1 MPSRVGGERRR
12 QPRFAVSFLLRVQ
25 GYEADRLILDEVT
38 TTKDASGASVSF
50 VVERPL
56 AVGQLVR
63 LQLLPPFPRHLG
75 LSLSEPSE
83 PVYATVQSLTVQAG
97 ARRVGVLLFGDDPV
111 AEPQHPGGPEERRRW
126 ARLGIDVQF
135 VARQVDEW
143 ENSLQEGLG
152 VAENIS
158 RGGALLV
165 TSLPLGRG
173 DLVLLEEIGGGFAT
187 RAEVM
192 HGVVREDGTRLLN
205 VRFLDGRSPD
215 ALLESD

>member
-1 MPSRVGGERRR
+1 MPSREAGERRR

-56 AVGQLVR
+56 VVGQLVR

-75 LSLSEPSE
+75 LSLNEPSE
-83 PVYATVQSLTVQAG
+83 PVYATVRSLTVQAG
-97 ARRVGVLLFGDDPV
+97 TRRVGVLLFGD
-111 AEPQHPGGPEERRRW
+111 EPETESLGGPEERRRW

-158 RGGALLV
+158 RGGALLL

-173 DLVLLEEIGGGFAT
+173 DLVLLEEVGGGFAT
-187 RAEVM
+187 RAEVV
-192 HGVVREDGTRLLN
+192 HGVCREDGTRLLN

-215 ALLESD
+215 ALLGTD